1 MNDDRFDELDDAQ
14 RALALKLRAS
24 LRDSERL
31 DAATAAKL
39 AQARA
44 LAVSQATSSR
54 SRPLLWASGGLT
66 AALLVAAV
74 LLLQPGG
81 LSPWRAET
89 QDSSVAD
96 AFDVLTDDVDA
107 ELYEDLELYR
117 WLAEDGRA

>member
-1 MNDDRFDELDDAQ
+1 VSDHRFDELDDAQ

-24 LRDSERL
+24 LRDSERV
-31 DAATAAKL
+31 DATTAAKL

-44 LAVSQATSSR
+44 FAVSQATPSR
-54 SRPLLWASGGLT
+54 SPLLWASGGLT

-74 LLLQPGG
+74 LLLQTGG
-81 LSPWRAET
+81 LAPWRAET

-107 ELYEDLELYR
+107 ELYEDLDLYR
-117 WLAEDGRA
+117 WLAEDSRA